1 MAETSVQLSTTNY
14 ANIRGWALLRR
25 TLNFSGENVSVG
37 RDIEGDD
44 WREVGASVGS
54 RDGSEDA
61 GLDDGLG
68 VGSDVGCTHC
78 DKGERASRADILR
91 SEYDSNCNIPE
102 LSGDSSARTMAT
114 SSAAM
119 RH

>member
-44 WREVGASVGS
+44 WREVG
-54 RDGSEDA
+54 DA

-114 SSAAM
+114 SSAAQ
-119 RH
+119 